1 MNPSSTRGRC
11 TSAGADDRG
20 PERGGRRERLGNDL
34 DRHAELPYAVRTLR
48 GEIRLTSEPG
58 RGTRLEL
65 VFRRARDRAL
75 CASLFLRQICRFYLD
90 GGV

>member
-1 MNPSSTRGRC
+1 
-11 TSAGADDRG
+11 
-20 PERGGRRERLGNDL
+20 
-34 DRHAELPYAVRTLR
+34 VRTLR